1 MFRREELTGKK
12 TSAVFIGE
20 LVVFYIPVKKLNDSI
35 YGKNGKT
42 PHELFEEFL
51 MENFNAY
58 TLELSET
65 DGFWR
70 WDKTSEI
77 IHDKNARFEVSFQ
90 GEGNIDK
97 FIDFISEMCSL
108 LEEEGIY
115 VTLAHKSWLIL
126 PAGSERGNF
135 ENEV

>member
-1 MFRREELTGKK
+1 LFRREELMGKK
-12 TSAVFIGE
+12 TYAIFIGE
-20 LVVFYIPVKKLNDSI
+20 LVVFYIPVKKLNDSV
-35 YGKNGKT
+35 YGKDGKT
-42 PHELFEEFL
+42 PRELFEEFL

-70 WDKTSEI
+70 WDEISEI

-90 GEGNIDK
+90 SEGNIDK

-108 LEEEGIY
+108 LDEEGIY
-115 VTLAHKSWLIL
+115 TTLGSKSWLIL
-126 PAGSERGNF
+126 PAGSKRRNF